1 MTLRRH
7 RPVLSR
13 SVVSRPV
20 VSRSVVSRSVVS
32 RSVVTVGAA
41 FSLLL
46 AAIGMS
52 VAGDAGAASTTGV
65 TKKQIT
71 IGATVPLTGPAA
83 PGYSEIA
90 PAMNALFKWVNA
102 HGGVY
107 GRKIKYIYLNDK
119 YDPTT
124 TATLTRKL
132 VLTDHIFADVGSLGT
147 PTNLAVQKYLNSE
160 KVPHLF
166 IESGCNCWST
176 PKYPLTTGWE
186 PPYTV
191 TGKIL
196 GYYVKSHFKGEKIG
210 ELFQDTEFGQ
220 DVMKGFNMEVP
231 KSAVVSKQS
240 YDVTTLSGALSSQM
254 SALKAAGAQVV
265 VLATI
270 PAATALAMLPAFAIG
285 FTPQYVVDNVGA
297 DAPTVGPLLSSFTTA
312 ATHTKKIAAAAT
324 GLMNGMITDLY
335 QPPEGTSSNPWIKV
349 EKQILKKYTR
359 TLWATH
365 GLDGNTEYGIA
376 LAYTFVEAL
385 KAAGKNL
392 TRTSLM
398 KALDT
403 KAKTFKTP
411 GFVPLKYTKKVHFGY
426 EGAEVV
432 QFTTKAGTFA
442 TPAGTWPGTKVLSP
456 VFVTTP
462 GHGPVKVY
470 HGKEPAVPKILRKEA

>member
-1 MTLRRH
+1 MKSGRH
-7 RPVLSR
+7 RSALY
-13 SVVSRPV
+13 
-20 VSRSVVSRSVVS
+20 

-41 FSLLL
+41 FALL
-46 AAIGMS
+46 
-52 VAGDAGAASTTGV
+52 VAGGVVIGNGVAGAASTGV
-65 TKKQIT
+65 TSKQIT

-90 PAMNALFKWVNA
+90 PAMDALFKWVNA

-147 PTNLAVQKYLNSE
+147 PTDLAIQKYLNTE

-176 PKYPLTTGWE
+176 SKYPTTTGWE

-196 GYYVKSHFKGEKIG
+196 GYYIKSHFKGKKIG
-210 ELFQDTEFGQ
+210 ELYQDTEFGQ
-220 DVMKGFNMEVP
+220 DVMKGINMEVP
-231 KSAVVSKQS
+231 ATEVVSKQN
-240 YDVTTLSGALSSQM
+240 YDVTTLSGAMTTQM

-265 VLATI
+265 VMATI
-270 PAATALAMLPAFAIG
+270 PAATALAILPAFAIG

-312 ATHTKKIAAAAT
+312 ATHTKTEAAAAT
-324 GLMNGMITDLY
+324 GLMNGMITNIY
-335 QPPEGTSSNPWIKV
+335 QPSEGTAANAWVKV
-349 EKQILKKYTR
+349 EKKILQKYTP
-359 TLWATH
+359 TLWKTH

-392 TRTSLM
+392 TRASLV
-398 KALDT
+398 KAIDT

-411 GFVPLKYTKKVHFGY
+411 GFVPLKYSKKVHYGF
-426 EGAEVV
+426 EGDEIV
-432 QFTTKAGTFA
+432 QYSSSAGTYT
-442 TPAGTWPGTKVLSP
+442 TPDGTWPDAKVLSP
-456 VFVTTP
+456 VYTTTP
-462 GHGPVKVY
+462 GSGPVKVY
-470 HGKEPAVPKILRKEA
+470 HGKEPGVPSKLKKTA